1 VGHLIDPWL
10 TILDAQKVLTHSV
23 SFASEAHSR
32 IETVIS
38 SAMQAL
44 NGKTIMKSDP
54 PKKQNQKKKTK
65 TKKQPIIYFHISKLK
80 HTRGLG
86 GRV

>member
-10 TILDAQKVLTHSV
+10 TILDAQKVLTHLV

-54 PKKQNQKKKTK
+54 LKKQNQKKK
-65 TKKQPIIYFHISKLK
+65 KKKKHIIYFHISKLK
-80 HTRGLG
+80 THKRIGW
-86 GRV
+86 

>member
-1 VGHLIDPWL
+1 VGHLIDAWL
-10 TILDAQKVLTHSV
+10 TILDTQKVLTHLV

-44 NGKTIMKSDP
+44 NGIMKSDSW
-54 PKKQNQKKKTK
+54 KKTK
-65 TKKQPIIYFHISKLK
+65 PKK
-80 HTRGLG
+80 
-86 GRV
+86 

>member
-10 TILDAQKVLTHSV
+10 TILDAQKVLTHLV
-23 SFASEAHSR
+23 SSASEAHSR

-38 SAMQAL
+38 SAMQAF

-54 PKKQNQKKKTK
+54 PKNTH
-65 TKKQPIIYFHISKLK
+65 THTHIIYFHISKLK

>member
-1 VGHLIDPWL
+1 
-10 TILDAQKVLTHSV
+10 
-23 SFASEAHSR
+23 
-32 IETVIS
+32 
-38 SAMQAL
+38 MQAL
-44 NGKTIMKSDP
+44 NGKTIMKTDP

-65 TKKQPIIYFHISKLK
+65 TKKQHIIYFHISKLK